1 MATTKK
7 TPAKKSTTKK
17 TTTKKS
23 NDNLSDAER
32 EALKERVAEN
42 RKAKGGKTD
51 GSADVRAKIAEM
63 SDADRAIAE
72 RIDEI
77 VMATVP
83 DVAPRTWYGMPAYAK
98 GKGGKVVCFF
108 QGADKFGARYA
119 TLGFNDPAQLDD
131 GAIWPTAYAI
141 VELGAEQ
148 EKQIVELVK
157 RAFG

>member
-7 TPAKKSTTKK
+7 TAAKK

-23 NDNLSDAER
+23 SDNLSDAER
-32 EALKERVAEN
+32 EALQERVAEN

-51 GSADVRAKIAEM
+51 GAADVRAKIAEM

-83 DVAPRTWYGMPAYAK
+83 DVVPRTWYGMPAYA
-98 GKGGKVVCFF
+98 KGGKVVCFF

-119 TLGFNDPAQLDD
+119 TLGFNDSAQLDD